1 MDIKGIWGFRF
12 GDKGMGICILW
23 EARNIT
29 GMKEMSSKEI
39 RGRNEISRLQSTEG
53 KCVTMH

>member
-1 MDIKGIWGFRF
+1 
-12 GDKGMGICILW
+12 MGICILW